1 MLIKAVALFDQKYR
15 KKQQYCEILFKL
27 LNKLYFIHKIILKKV
42 SQVPKN
48 KMFPTWI
55 INQHISMISERSR
68 DTEDWSKDAES
79 FAFQE

>member
-15 KKQQYCEILFKL
+15 TKLQYFEILFKL

-48 KMFPTWI
+48 KMKNMKQCNCF
-55 INQHISMISERSR
+55 QHGL
-68 DTEDWSKDAES
+68 
-79 FAFQE
+79 